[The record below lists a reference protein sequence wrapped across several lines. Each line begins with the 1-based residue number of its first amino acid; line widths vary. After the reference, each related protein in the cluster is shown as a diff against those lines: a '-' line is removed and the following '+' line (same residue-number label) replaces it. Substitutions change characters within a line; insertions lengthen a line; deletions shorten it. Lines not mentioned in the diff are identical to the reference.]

1 MAHPGVVFL
10 DDDEDLRELF
20 VDVVALFAERDCL
33 TVGSVDELVEQRKRV
48 LAAELIILD
57 INLGPGLP
65 SGLDAYKWLRA
76 QNYGGR
82 VVFLTGHAASHPLV
96 AEARRLAGV
105 RVYEKPLPVPT
116 IARLLEREPD

>member
-65 SGLDAYKWLRA
+65 SGLDAYKWLRE

>member
-1 MAHPGVVFL
+1 MVFL

-65 SGLDAYKWLRA
+65 SGLDAYKWLRE
-76 QNYGGR
+76 QNYAGR

-96 AEARRLAGV
+96 AEARQLAGV